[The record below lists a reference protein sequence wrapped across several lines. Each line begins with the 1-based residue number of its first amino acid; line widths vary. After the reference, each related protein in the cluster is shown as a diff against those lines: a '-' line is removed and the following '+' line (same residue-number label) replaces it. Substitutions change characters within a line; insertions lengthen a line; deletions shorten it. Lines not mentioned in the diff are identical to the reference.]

1 MNVNMLPAY
10 ILGALFALATIH
22 LAVECVLGVRRW
34 WLARMAE
41 PLTTY
46 TLVAVDGT
54 YTDITRADR
63 DALIQQG
70 YDEIDTAWDDEI
82 DQAIALTQPRP
93 DYGPVLDI
101 IAANE
106 AARNLTD
113 DRLRAWVEGAR

>member
-54 YTDITRADR
+54 YTDITRAD
-63 DALIQQG
+63 
-70 YDEIDTAWDDEI
+70 
-82 DQAIALTQPRP
+82 
-93 DYGPVLDI
+93 
-101 IAANE
+101 
-106 AARNLTD
+106 
-113 DRLRAWVEGAR
+113 